1 MRCRSRLASES
12 GEMDRARLRLSRGV
26 TRGLEN
32 RDAGRQPTEGLLVSQ
47 ILHPL
52 HIMNIHDFSMPWRG
66 GGGGG
71 GDGPFP

>member
-32 RDAGRQPTEGLLVSQ
+32 RDAGRQPTKGVLVSQ
-47 ILHPL
+47 IIPLHT
-52 HIMNIHDFSMPWRG
+52 HIMNIHDFSMPWCG
-66 GGGGG
+66 GW
-71 GDGPFP
+71 

>member
-32 RDAGRQPTEGLLVSQ
+32 REAVRQSRKGVLVSQ
-47 ILHPL
+47 SLLLH
-52 HIMNIHDFSMPWRG
+52 HEYS
-66 GGGGG
+66 
-71 GDGPFP
+71 